1 MIDYQITSG
10 LEGGTVYASRM
21 EVETIIAKLCGEV
34 TRIFPQ
40 DKIDAILFGSYS
52 RGDAEFGSDIDV
64 LLLVDSSREAIA
76 EKNWQIGEIASVLFM
91 DYGVMVSPIVENR
104 KYYQDRIDLLPFFGN
119 IDREGVK
126 LSA

>member
-1 MIDYQITSG
+1 M
-10 LEGGTVYASRM
+10 LSRM

-40 DKIDAILFGSYS
+40 DKIDAILFGSYA

-76 EKNWQIGEIASVLFM
+76 EKNWQIGEIASDLFM

-104 KYYQDRIDLLPFFGN
+104 KYYQDRIDLLPFFGY
-119 IDREGVK
+119 IDWEGVK

>member
-1 MIDYQITSG
+1 M
-10 LEGGTVYASRM
+10 LSRA
-21 EVETIIAKLCGEV
+21 EVEAIVAKLCGEIAH
-34 TRIFPQ
+34 IFPQ
-40 DKIDAILFGSYS
+40 DKIDAILFGSYA

-64 LLLVDSSREAIA
+64 FLLVDSSREAIA
-76 EKNWQIGEIASVLFM
+76 EKNWQVGEIASDLFM